1 MTLKDRMKTL
11 VSKIRNGSKISTTA
25 IDRAK
30 KVIEAAKQ
38 AAKN

>member
-1 MTLKDRMKTL
+1 MVLKDKLKNL
-11 VSKIRNGSKISTTA
+11 VSKLRNGSTISTAA

-38 AAKN
+38 AAKK